1 MRAGGWGQTFALLC
15 CVLFLPLLHPLHAPT
30 LPEAFWGFL
39 RFGAA
44 CRAGREAGEGRP
56 LPAAWAQVRPPK
68 L

>member
-15 CVLFLPLLHPLHAPT
+15 CVLFLPLLHPLRAPT